1 MKHYEFASLAR
12 VNSNALECSA
22 DIRSQADYFK
32 VEEQL
37 PFIPDGS
44 GGHVWLRIQKR
55 GINTDWLAGELAK
68 FSGVPQVA
76 VGYAGLKDR
85 HAITIQWF
93 SVNLE
98 GHEEPNWDEFE
109 SEDIQIIK
117 KTRHGKKL
125 KRGVLSGNNFTLRL
139 TDVKGE
145 ESDWLQALAQIQQQ
159 GVPNYFAEQRF
170 GHNGG
175 NLQRA
180 DFWFSTG
187 KAPRKRNQKS
197 IYLSAARSWLF
208 NLVLAKRI
216 EKQSWNNALLGD
228 VMLLSGTKASLFN
241 ADKIDDKLTE
251 RLVSMDIHPTG
262 PMWGRG
268 SLLTKDD
275 SLAIEQATLAD
286 WGEWQLALEKQG
298 LSQERR
304 PLRLFP
310 GNFNWKSLSGKQL
323 ELSFFLPAG
332 SYATAVLRE
341 LAVISDAH
349 HRNSIDNSSLSTTE
363 ASKTKGT

>member
-1 MKHYEFASLAR
+1 LKHYDFAKLAR
-12 VNSNALECSA
+12 VNSDAVECSA
-22 DIRSQADYFK
+22 DIRSQADYFN
-32 VEEQL
+32 VEEKL
-37 PFIPDGS
+37 PFNVDGS
-44 GGHVWLRIQKR
+44 GGHVWLKIKKR

-85 HAITIQWF
+85 HAVTIQWF

-98 GHEEPNWDEFE
+98 GHEEPNWTDFE
-109 SEDIQIIK
+109 TEDIQIID

-125 KRGVLSGNNFTLRL
+125 KRGVLSGNHFRLRL
-139 TDVKGE
+139 TNVQGDE
-145 ESDWLQALAQIQQQ
+145 ASWLRSLRNIQLQ

-170 GHNGG
+170 GHHGG

-180 DFWFSTG
+180 EFWFSTG
-187 KAPRKRNQKS
+187 KAPRKRKQKS

-208 NLVLAKRI
+208 NLVLATRI
-216 EKQSWNNALLGD
+216 EEQNWNKSLLGD

-241 ADKIDDKLTE
+241 AEKLDAELTE

-268 SLLTKDD
+268 SLSTSSDC
-275 SLAIEQATLAD
+275 LAIEQAALAD
-286 WGEWQLALEKQG
+286 WQQWQQALEKQG
-298 LSQERR
+298 LNQQRR
-304 PLRLFP
+304 ALRLFP
-310 GNFNWKSLSGKQL
+310 DNFNWQFMADKQL

-332 SYATAVLRE
+332 SYATSVMRE

-349 HRNSIDNSSLSTTE
+349 HRNYADNKSLSDTE
-363 ASKTKGT
+363 ASQTEGT